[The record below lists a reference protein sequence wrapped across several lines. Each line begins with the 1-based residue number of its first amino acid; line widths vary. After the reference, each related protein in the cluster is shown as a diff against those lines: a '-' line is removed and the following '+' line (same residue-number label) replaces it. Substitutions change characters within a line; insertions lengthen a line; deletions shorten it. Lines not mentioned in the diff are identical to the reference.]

1 MRVKLT
7 KLTNTHQM
15 ASTTTKNILLSQIKA
30 GQGDAVQLP
39 SLAHNST
46 TTDSHTEV
54 QIEIPG
60 VDPSTVSIH
69 CEGTVLEVSCPKGA
83 VNVPINALSDA
94 SKIEADILWG
104 MLTIKVPLPPE
115 PVSRD
120 IKVNVVDVVKK
131 VPHKAPEKKVTG
143 EESGV

>member
-1 MRVKLT
+1 
-7 KLTNTHQM
+7 M
-15 ASTTTKNILLSQIKA
+15 ASTTTKNILLSQSKA

-39 SLAHNST
+39 SLVHNSKT
-46 TTDSHTEV
+46 TSSHTEV

-69 CEGTVLEVSCPKGA
+69 CEGTIIEVACPKGV
-83 VNVPINALSDA
+83 VNIPINILSDV

-104 MLTIKVPLPPE
+104 MLTLKVPLPPE

-120 IKVNVVDVVKK
+120 IKVNVIDVAK
-131 VPHKAPEKKVTG
+131 KAPEKSLPKRG
-143 EESGV
+143 GSIIREEAE

>member
-1 MRVKLT
+1 MS
-7 KLTNTHQM
+7 N
-15 ASTTTKNILLSQIKA
+15 TTTKNILLSQMKV
-30 GQGDAVQLP
+30 GQGDSTPAPTLV
-39 SLAHNST
+39 HNST

-120 IKVNVVDVVKK
+120 IKVNVLDVVKK
-131 VPHKAPEKKVTG
+131 APHKAPEKKIT
-143 EESGV
+143 EEE

>member
-1 MRVKLT
+1 
-7 KLTNTHQM
+7 M

-30 GQGDAVQLP
+30 GQGDAIASP
-39 SLAHNST
+39 PLAHNST
-46 TTDSHTEV
+46 TTASHTEV

-83 VNVPINALSDA
+83 VNVPINALSDV

-104 MLTIKVPLPPE
+104 MLTLKVPLPPE

-120 IKVNVVDVVKK
+120 IKVNVLGGVK
-131 VPHKAPEKKVTG
+131 KAPEKGLPRKSESIMN
-143 EESGV
+143 EEDE